1 MLAKITKSGFGLAEN
16 NGVSPSGKAT
26 DSDSVIREFKSLY
39 PSQEEIIRTMKEIH
53 GSYYFLRK
61 NILASSFAEFHI
73 FKEILREAVIVV
85 ITKRVR
91 LSLNVK
97 VVDFVQI

>member
-1 MLAKITKSGFGLAEN
+1 M
-16 NGVSPSGKAT
+16 T

-39 PSQEEIIRTMKEIH
+39 PSQEGIIRTMKQIH

-61 NILASSFAEFHI
+61 NILALSFAEFRN
-73 FKEILREAVIVV
+73 FKGILREAIIVV

-97 VVDFVQI
+97 VVNFVQI